1 MNTADAAIE
10 NALSVVARSR
20 DMRERALE
28 RRRELQRRTE
38 VIITRPLYVRK
49 MRKNKEV
56 EHARFKRNRWTCS
69 TSLFL
74 RIFRT

>member
-1 MNTADAAIE
+1 MNTADAPIE

-38 VIITRPLYVRK
+38 VIITRPLYVLK
-49 MRKNKEV
+49 KNEEPKQL
-56 EHARFKRNRWTCS
+56 
-69 TSLFL
+69 SLKL
-74 RIFRT
+74 DS

>member
-38 VIITRPLYVRK
+38 VIVTRPLYVLK
-49 MRKNKEV
+49 KNRVPKQ
-56 EHARFKRNRWTCS
+56 R
-69 TSLFL
+69 SLEL
-74 RIFRT
+74 DS

>member
-38 VIITRPLYVRK
+38 VIITRPLYVLK
-49 MRKNKEV
+49 KNEV
-56 EHARFKRNRWTCS
+56 PKQL
-69 TSLFL
+69 SLKL
-74 RIFRT
+74 DS

>member
-1 MNTADAAIE
+1 MNTADATIE

-38 VIITRPLYVRK
+38 VIITRPLYVLK
-49 MRKNKEV
+49 KNEGPQQL
-56 EHARFKRNRWTCS
+56 
-69 TSLFL
+69 SLKL
-74 RIFRT
+74 DS

>member
-38 VIITRPLYVRK
+38 VIITRPLYVLK
-49 MRKNKEV
+49 KNEEPKQL
-56 EHARFKRNRWTCS
+56 
-69 TSLFL
+69 SLKL
-74 RIFRT
+74 DS

>member
-1 MNTADAAIE
+1 MKTADVTIE

-38 VIITRPLYVRK
+38 VIITRPLYVLK
-49 MRKNKEV
+49 
-56 EHARFKRNRWTCS
+56 KRQGPRQL
-69 TSLFL
+69 SLKL
-74 RIFRT
+74 DS

>member
-1 MNTADAAIE
+1 MNAADATIE

-38 VIITRPLYVRK
+38 VIIARPLYVLK
-49 MRKNKEV
+49 KNEGP
-56 EHARFKRNRWTCS
+56 RQL
-69 TSLFL
+69 SLKL
-74 RIFRT
+74 DS